1 MGMEQPILQV
11 SELIALINQTLEYA
25 YPSVIV
31 EGEVASFKFSKNKY
45 VFFDLKDDQG
55 VASCFM
61 MVYQLRTQLEDG
73 MRVRVIAQPRLTA
86 WGKFSLTIRE
96 VMPVGEGSI
105 KRAFELLRTKLEK
118 EGLFD
123 ADRKRRLPTVPARI
137 GLVASVESAGYVD
150 FLKILDERWGG
161 LEVVV
166 GDVQVQGMSAA
177 GQIIRAIE
185 HFNQMADLPDVLV
198 IVRGGGSAEDLAV
211 FNDEALV
218 RTLAASR
225 IPTMVGVGHEVDVSL
240 ADLVA
245 DVRAATPSNAAQ
257 LLVPDRQA
265 LIRELTQRERR
276 LYERIAVRTTDLRRK
291 LEAAA
296 TDMLGHINHT
306 LADYRMRVTHAE
318 SLLKQ
323 LDPKVVLSRG
333 YALIRDA
340 NGVLVKGRADHIKPG
355 DQLTITTSSAIL
367 KTGVMNIERQD

>member
-1 MGMEQPILQV
+1 MEQPIFQV
-11 SELIALINQTLEYA
+11 SELIALVNQTLEYA
-25 YPSVIV
+25 YPSVVV

-55 VASCFM
+55 VVSCFM

-96 VMPVGEGSI
+96 VVPVGEGSI
-105 KRAFELLRTKLEK
+105 KRAFELLRAKLQK
-118 EGLFD
+118 DGLFE
-123 ADRKRRLPTVPARI
+123 ADRKRRLPAIPARI
-137 GLVASVESAGYVD
+137 GLIASVESAGYAD

-161 LEVVV
+161 LEVIV

-185 HFNQMADLPDVLV
+185 HFNQMADLPEVLV
-198 IVRGGGSAEDLAV
+198 VVRGGGSAEDLAV

-218 RTLAASR
+218 RALAASR

-265 LIRELTQRERR
+265 FIRELTQLEQR
-276 LYERIAVRTTDLRRK
+276 LYERIAVRTAELRRK
-291 LEAAA
+291 LDGAAA
-296 TDMLGHINHT
+296 DMLQHINHT
-306 LADYRMRVTHAE
+306 LADYRLRVLHAE
-318 SLLKQ
+318 ALLKQ
-323 LDPKVVLSRG
+323 LDPKTVLRRG

-340 NGVLVKGRADHIKPG
+340 QGRLIRGRAEHIKPG

-367 KTGVMNIERQD
+367 KTGVTSIERQD